1 MVCPIGKQEA
11 LAGRPKG
18 DGGWHP
24 GRDHGE
30 LALVVPLEET
40 ERALLDLITTVSG

>member
-1 MVCPIGKQEA
+1 MPYRKAGA

-18 DGGWHP
+18 DSGWHP